1 MILYNW
7 FICYLFVNNLNFN
20 MVSSFQIKNMFFYSA
35 DELKTSFPNFFIGT
49 SKTVRLIVNKKNIPI
64 TEYIYANK
72 IKNNEWNISDAS
84 SKKAKLLLTK
94 TWADQYIIKEK
105 DKVIPILEENKPQVT
120 LEEEEEYKIAP
131 NKIELEENEKFRDVN
146 NKVIEIETLG
156 ERHHEKIYFCVH
168 DISVGFDMP
177 NLNQI
182 ITHKE
187 GGYENEKHY
196 ERFIRN
202 ELTISQ
208 PVPNIPNKNKNIKK
222 LYLTYGGLMR
232 LLYVSRNKNADHFQK
247 WANKQLFTIQMGTEQ
262 QKERLGTNLLNV
274 NLESFR
280 AVFKKHATK
289 FPCFYLLALGTVGE
303 LRETFNISPEI
314 DDKMIVYKYGFTDDF
329 PRRIKEHQDDYGK
342 LRNVNI
348 SIAVFH
354 IIDTKYTSEAEDDL
368 RQFFKNMNKTLFVEN
383 QQQTRKE
390 LVVLNTK
397 ELETVK
403 KEFRHIGNDYAG
415 NTQELQKQIQDLTIK
430 LEKQELQH
438 KLEKQEL
445 QHKIKDMQNIHEI
458 EILKKEMIIQQQ
470 NAKLEYNQLLLS
482 RERSS
487 PTTPP
492 FS

>member
-1 MILYNW
+1 MLLYNR
-7 FICYLFVNNLNFN
+7 FIYFHLLTTKKTQ
-20 MVSSFQIKNMFFYSA
+20 MLSMKQPITSFPIKNMFFYSA

-49 SKTVRLIVNKKNIPI
+49 SKTVRLIVNKKNIPT

-72 IKNNEWNISDAS
+72 TKKDEWNISDVS

-94 TWADQYIIKEK
+94 TWADQHIIQKNQET
-105 DKVIPILEENKPQVT
+105 N
-120 LEEEEEYKIAP
+120 LEEENSYKIAP
-131 NKIELEENEKFRDVN
+131 KKIELEENEKFRDVN
-146 NKVIEIETLG
+146 GKTIEIETLG
-156 ERHHEKIYFCVH
+156 ERHHDKIYFCVH
-168 DISVGFDMP
+168 DISIGFDMP

-182 ITHKE
+182 ITHKDK
-187 GGYENEKHY
+187 GYEKEKHY
-196 ERFIRN
+196 ELFIRN
-202 ELTISQ
+202 ELTNGQ
-208 PVPNIPNKNKNIKK
+208 LVPNIPNKNNKNIRK
-222 LYLTYGGLMR
+222 LYLTYWGLTH
-232 LLYVSRNKNADHFQK
+232 LLFNSKNKNAEHFQK
-247 WANKQLFTIQMGTEQ
+247 WAIEKLFTIQIGTEQ

-342 LRNVNI
+342 LPNVNI

-354 IIDTKYTSEAEDDL
+354 IIDTKYTSEAEGDL
-368 RQFFKNMNKTLFVEN
+368 REFFKNMNKTLFVEN
-383 QQQTRKE
+383 QQQKRKE
-390 LVVLNTK
+390 LVVLNIK

-415 NTQELQKQIQDLTIK
+415 NTQELQKQIQDLNAKI
-430 LEKQELQH
+430 EKQELLH

-445 QHKIKDMQNIHEI
+445 QYKIKDIQQTHEI
-458 EILKKEMIIQQQ
+458 EILKKDMIIQQQ
-470 NAKLEYNQLLLS
+470 NAKLEYNDLLLK
-482 RERSS
+482 R
-487 PTTPP
+487 
-492 FS
+492 

>member
-1 MILYNW
+1 MLLYNR
-7 FICYLFVNNLNFN
+7 FICYLLVNSN
-20 MVSSFQIKNMFFYSA
+20 MLSMKAFQIKNMLFYSA

-49 SKTVRLIVNKKNIPI
+49 SKTVRLIVNKKNIPT

-72 IKNNEWNISDAS
+72 IKNDEWNISDAS

-94 TWADQYIIKEK
+94 TWVEQHIIKE
-105 DKVIPILEENKPQVT
+105 PILEE
-120 LEEEEEYKIAP
+120 EEKKYKIAP

-146 NKVIEIETLG
+146 GKVIEIETLG
-156 ERHHEKIYFCVH
+156 ERHHDKIYFSVH

-187 GGYENEKHY
+187 RGYDKEKHY
-196 ERFIRN
+196 DIFIKN
-202 ELTISQ
+202 ELIIDQHGTNRI
-208 PVPNIPNKNKNIKK
+208 IPNQRR
-222 LYLTYGGLMR
+222 LYLTYLGLTR
-232 LLYVSRNKNADHFQK
+232 VLFVSKNKNAEYFQK
-247 WANKQLFTIQMGTEQ
+247 WAIEKLFTIQMGTKLE
-262 QKERLGTNLLNV
+262 KERLGTSILQI

-280 AVFKKHATK
+280 AVFKKHANK

-303 LRETFNISPEI
+303 LRETFNISEEI

-342 LRNVNI
+342 LPNVNI
-348 SIAVFH
+348 SVAVFH

-368 RQFFKNMNKTLFVEN
+368 RQFFKNMNKTLDIDG
-383 QQQTRKE
+383 RKE
-390 LVVLNTK
+390 LVFLNTK

-415 NTQELQKQIQDLTIK
+415 NTQELQKQIQDLNTK
-430 LEKQELQH
+430 N
-438 KLEKQEL
+438 EKQEL
-445 QHKIKDMQNIHEI
+445 QHKIETQELQFKIRDMQNTHEI

-470 NAKLEYNQLLLS
+470 KAKLEYNDLLLKS
-482 RERSS
+482 RVA

-492 FS
+492 L